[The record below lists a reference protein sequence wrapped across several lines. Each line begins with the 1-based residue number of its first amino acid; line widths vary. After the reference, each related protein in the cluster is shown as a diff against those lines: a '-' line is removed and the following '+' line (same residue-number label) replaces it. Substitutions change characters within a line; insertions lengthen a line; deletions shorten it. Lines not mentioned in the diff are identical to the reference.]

1 MPHHLVHSFVFL
13 KRIGIAFLI
22 FFLSRLIFFIFNYSY
37 FTGSDP
43 MLFIYALR
51 FDMSAIAFIYSP
63 FIILSVI
70 PFHLKSAG
78 YYQKSLG
85 FLFHLSNTIA
95 LVLNCID
102 IEYFKFTLK
111 RTTSDI
117 FVLVGFGKDF
127 VSLIPQF
134 AFDFWYVLVICASL
148 LFLSAVLYKRT
159 AVARHPLQNIQKF
172 YAIETLVF
180 FFFSAAFV
188 LGARGGLQLR
198 PVNIINA
205 NEYTHPRN
213 IPLVLNTPFTVI
225 KTIFE
230 ESIRETKYFPDAGLD
245 KFYSPVHHYRRK
257 EDFKKLN
264 VVLIIMESFSNE
276 YIGFMHP
283 EVKSKDTVHRVFTC
297 TPFLDSLA
305 GHSLVFD
312 RCYANGK
319 KSIEGVPAIVA
330 ALPSL
335 MNNPFISSSY
345 SANKINSLASILRQE
360 GYQASFF
367 HGGTNGTMGFDAFSS
382 AAGFDKYFGR
392 YEYNNDADY
401 DGHWGIY
408 DEEFFQYFA
417 GNLDKTQEPFLGCFF
432 SLSSHHPFTIPE
444 KYGSAFKEGKL
455 KIHKSIQYADLSLR
469 KFFETAS
476 KSKWFDNTLFII
488 TSDHTSTT
496 TLPFYNSPAGV
507 YSIPLMFYSPGRISP
522 GLSHKITQQTDI
534 MPSALDFLNYG
545 KEFIAFG
552 QSALSPDSPGFS
564 VSYINNIYQIITE
577 DHVLQFDGEETAGLY
592 RFKNG
597 LLVKNNILAAD
608 SFQVKTVEQKLR
620 AIIQSYNHRLINNK
634 LVVK

>member
-1 MPHHLVHSFVFL
+1 MQHNLVHTFVFL

-22 FFLSRLIFFIFNYSY
+22 FFLCRLVFFIFNYSY
-37 FTGSDP
+37 FNDSGP
-43 MLFIYALR
+43 ILFIYALR
-51 FDMSAIAFIYSP
+51 FDMSAIAFTYFP

-78 YYQKSLG
+78 YYQKLLG
-85 FLFHLSNTIA
+85 FLFHLSNTLA
-95 LVLNCID
+95 LLLNCID

-117 FVLVGFGKDF
+117 FVLISFGKDF

-134 AFDFWYVLVICASL
+134 AADFWYVIVIWIAL
-148 LFLSAVLYKRT
+148 LIFSAILYKRT
-159 AVARHPLQNIQKF
+159 AVTNHPLPNIRKL
-172 YAIETLVF
+172 YLVETLAF
-180 FFFSAAFV
+180 FFFSAMFV

-205 NEYTHPRN
+205 NEYAQPQN

-230 ESIRETKYFPDAGLD
+230 EGIQEKKYFPEAELN
-245 KFYSPVHHYRRK
+245 KFYSPVNHYRDK
-257 EDFKKLN
+257 GDFKNLN

-276 YIGFMHP
+276 YIGFMNP
-283 EVKSKDTVHRVFTC
+283 EVKSRDTLHPVFTC

-305 GHSLVFD
+305 RHSLVFD

-330 ALPSL
+330 ALPTL
-335 MNNPFISSSY
+335 MNNPFISSPY
-345 SANKINSLASILRQE
+345 SANKINSLASLLKQE
-360 GYQASFF
+360 GYQTSFF
-367 HGGTNGTMGFDAFSS
+367 HGGTNGTMGFDAFSH
-382 AAGFDKYFGR
+382 AAGFDNYFGR

-417 GNLDKTQEPFLGCFF
+417 ANLNESEEPFLGCFF
-432 SLSSHHPFTIPE
+432 SISSHHPFTIPE
-444 KYGSAFKEGKL
+444 KYSWAFKEGKL
-455 KIHKSIQYADLSLR
+455 KIQKSIQYADFSLKR
-469 KFFETAS
+469 FFETAS
-476 KSKWFDNTLFII
+476 KTKWFENTLFII

-496 TLPFYNSPAGV
+496 TLPFYNNPAGI

-522 GLSHKITQQTDI
+522 GISHKVTQQTDI
-534 MPSALDFLNYG
+534 MPAILDFLNYD

-552 QSALSPDSPGFS
+552 QSAFSQNTTGFS
-564 VSYINNIYQIITE
+564 ISYINNIYQIITE
-577 DHVLQFDGEETAGLY
+577 ENVLQYDGEEMAGLY
-592 RFKNG
+592 HFKNG
-597 LLVKNNILAAD
+597 LLVKNNILAED
-608 SFQVKTVEQKLR
+608 SFQVKAIEQKLR
-620 AIIQSYNHRLINNK
+620 AIIQNYNHRLINNK